1 MKKIILELL
10 FYLFHESSQCM
21 IKKIWLTIDNLW
33 LYQVSKQKINIE
45 QGRTQHRTWVYTRTP
60 NNCCKKMELVKSW
73 SGPNTNTPNNRSRM
87 GREGN
92 RKAYPLSDLRRRQSA
107 RGSTTLLA
115 ALVPPLAAHAALL
128 PAPPP
133 ATPRPPPA
141 PAQGSR
147 HHRRRAMHREREEGE
162 TEGKRR
168 TEASDGGGCSGA
180 RRRVREMGA
189 TDASCW
195 ILLFFSLLLP
205 EQDEEGE

>member
-1 MKKIILELL
+1 
-10 FYLFHESSQCM
+10 
-21 IKKIWLTIDNLW
+21 
-33 LYQVSKQKINIE
+33 
-45 QGRTQHRTWVYTRTP
+45 
-60 NNCCKKMELVKSW
+60 MELVKSW

-133 ATPRPPPA
+133 AAPRPPPA

-195 ILLFFSLLLP
+195 ILLFLASCFRSRMKKGNNRCWVNRLGWLTGCGSRVFFSFFFSFSFYLYFTCFATTSPGLCIRKYHLASS
-205 EQDEEGE
+205 